1 MRRRSS
7 QRRDAGLGND
17 DRALGKRPGQRVQDR
32 TMSRRESGIWYA
44 VKLIGLGAVV
54 ASALAAGAAG
64 ASPAAAVGPAAPAA
78 HAAAGAN
85 NGGWGNAREVPGS
98 ATLNTGGSA
107 GVHQLS
113 CGSAGNCVAAGSYV
127 AGGHAHPFVSE
138 EKNGTWGKA
147 HAIPGVG
154 VLSGGRG
161 AAAHFVSCAS
171 AGNCAVVGTYADAGG
186 AVQWFAA
193 G

>member
-1 MRRRSS
+1 
-7 QRRDAGLGND
+7 
-17 DRALGKRPGQRVQDR
+17 
-32 TMSRRESGIWYA
+32 MSRRESSTWHA
-44 VKLIGLGAVV
+44 VKLIKLGAV
-54 ASALAAGAAG
+54 AAGALAACAAG
-64 ASPAAAVGPAAPAA
+64 ASPAAATGPAAPAT
-78 HAAAGAN
+78 HSAAGAT

-98 ATLNTGGSA
+98 AALNTGGSA
-107 GVHQLS
+107 GVHQVS
-113 CGSAGNCVAAGSYV
+113 CGSAGNCVAAGSYG

-147 HAIPGVG
+147 HAIPGIG

-161 AAAHFVSCAS
+161 ASAHFVSCAS
-171 AGNCAVVGTYADAGG
+171 AGNCAVVGTYLDAAG